1 MVVVRA
7 DMHCHSSASDGTRPP
22 AEVVTRAAAAG
33 LSALALTDHDT
44 VAGLAEAAA
53 ALPHGLA
60 LIGGMELSCRRDGHS
75 VHLLSYLFDPE
86 HEGLA
91 AETRAIRASR
101 VERATA
107 MIAKL
112 SELGVPVS
120 WEQVTRIAG
129 GGVIGRPHIARAMIE
144 AAVVSSIEEA
154 FTPEWI
160 GPGGRA
166 HVRRYALD
174 PVDAIRLVD
183 AAGGVTVLAHP
194 LAVTRGWMVPEDLI
208 SELAAAGLDG
218 VEVAHPDHDVAQR
231 DHLATV
237 ARRLGLAVTGGS
249 DDHGELTG
257 DRIGCEATG
266 QEDLTALL
274 ERATGAAV
282 ITR

>member
-7 DMHCHSSASDGTRPP
+7 DLHCHSSASDGTRPP
-22 AEVVTRAAAAG
+22 SEVVARAAAAG
-33 LSALALTDHDT
+33 LSAVALTDHDT
-44 VAGLAEAAA
+44 IAGIADAAA

-60 LIGGMELSCRRDGHS
+60 LIGGMELSCRREGHS
-75 VHLLSYLFDPE
+75 VHLLAYLFDPA
-86 HEGLA
+86 HEELA
-91 AETRAIRASR
+91 AQIHAIRASR
-101 VERATA
+101 VERAKA

-112 SELGVPVS
+112 NELGVGVS

-144 AAVVSSIEEA
+144 AGVVGSVDEA

-160 GPGGRA
+160 GPGGPA

-174 PVDAIRLVD
+174 PAEAIRLVH

-194 LAVTRGWMVPEDLI
+194 LAVTRGWMVPDDLI
-208 SELAAAGLDG
+208 SELAQAGLDG
-218 VEVAHPDHDVAQR
+218 VEVAHPDHDRAQR
-231 DHLATV
+231 DQLLTV
-237 ARRLGLAVTGGS
+237 GRRLGLAATGGS

-257 DRIGCEATG
+257 DRIGCEVTAA
-266 QEDLTALL
+266 EDLDALL
-274 ERATGAAV
+274 QRATGAAV